1 MTQPLFTDQLPTAL
15 YTAAQV
21 RELDRLTIASG
32 IPGFNLM
39 TLAGQAAFSLMCNQ
53 WPQAKRCIVL
63 CGSGNNGG
71 DGYVVARLA
80 HQHGMQVHVWAVTP
94 PERLTGDARLA
105 YESARDAGVSVAMDS
120 DAANID
126 AAIFGGSLHDATP
139 LDTDIIVDAVL
150 GTGLQGEVKAA
161 ARAAIE
167 RINLSSAPVLAIDI
181 PSGLCADSGQVLGV
195 AVKASVTITFIGMK
209 IGLLLAAG
217 KIQAGKV
224 FFADLQVPASIR
236 SQAPVAMQHVTASTV
251 YAQLPARAR
260 DAHKGHFGHVLVI
273 GGDLGMG
280 GAVLMAA
287 EAASRT
293 GAGLTSVL
301 TRPEH
306 VSACLARRP
315 EIMVHPVS
323 DNAHIEPRLDA
334 ATVIVIGP
342 GLGRSAWGE
351 NLFRQ
356 AFAAGKPMVIDA
368 DGLHWLATLMTESP
382 GALQQGQWVLTPH
395 PGEAA
400 RLLQTPL
407 LQTSLLQIT
416 AQKLQSDRINAV
428 SALQAR
434 YGGVAVLKGAGTL
447 ICDQNQQVSLAT
459 VGNPGMATGGMGDVL
474 SGIVGGL
481 LAQGL
486 SLPVAATCG
495 VWLHGM
501 AADHAAKT
509 GERGLLATDLFGPLR
524 QLVNPFSVEL
534 NA

>member
-1 MTQPLFTDQLPTAL
+1 MTLPLFTDQLPTAL

-32 IPGFNLM
+32 MPGFDLM
-39 TLAGQAAFSLMCNQ
+39 TLAGQAAFSLMRSQ
-53 WPQAKRCIVL
+53 WPQATRCVVF

-80 HQHGMQVHVWAVTP
+80 HQQGLKVQVFAVTP
-94 PERLTGDARLA
+94 PERLTGDARFA
-105 YESARDAGVSVAMDS
+105 YESARDAGVSITVDHEEAVLNPAFQNTAFQNADV
-120 DAANID
+120 
-126 AAIFGGSLHDATP
+126 
-139 LDTDIIVDAVL
+139 IVDAVL

-161 ARAAIE
+161 ARVAIE
-167 RINLSSAPVLAIDI
+167 RINASTAPVLAIDI
-181 PSGLCADSGQVLGV
+181 PSGLCADTGQVLGV
-195 AVKASVTITFIGMK
+195 AVKATVTITFIGMK

-217 KIQAGKV
+217 KTQVGQV

-236 SQAPVAMQHVTASTV
+236 FQVPATMQHVTASTV
-251 YAQLPARAR
+251 HSHLPLRAR
-260 DAHKGHFGHVLVI
+260 DAHKGHYGHVLVI

-287 EAASRT
+287 EAAART
-293 GAGLTSVL
+293 GAGLTSVV

-306 VSACLARRP
+306 VAACLSRRP
-315 EIMVHPVS
+315 EIMVHPVG
-323 DNAHIEPRLDA
+323 DNAHIESRLDA

-351 NLFRQ
+351 TLFRQ
-356 AFAAGKPMVIDA
+356 AFAAGKSMVIDA
-368 DGLHWLATLMTESP
+368 DGLHWLAALMAETP
-382 GALQQGQWVLTPH
+382 AARQRGQWVLTPH
-395 PGEAA
+395 LGEAA
-400 RLLQTPL
+400 RLLQTTYL
-407 LQTSLLQIT
+407 QKTFLQTTLSHTTVQM
-416 AQKLQSDRINAV
+416 LQSDRINAV
-428 SALQAR
+428 SALQAG

-474 SGIVGGL
+474 SGIIGGL

-486 SLPVAATCG
+486 SLPVAANCG

-501 AADHAAKT
+501 AADHAAKA
-509 GERGLLATDLFGPLR
+509 GERGLLATDLFGPLH
-524 QLVNPFSVEL
+524 QLVNPFSVEF